1 MFFRISNLTVIN
13 LDHVVRVAHSP
24 ATGRL
29 EATTTVLMAGES
41 TEFAVHGERAVELW
55 RLMRVLAT
63 GRRPVAGPRGGGVG
77 ARDRVGIPGMTLDSA
92 TLAG

>member
-24 ATGRL
+24 AIGRMK
-29 EATTTVLMAGES
+29 ATTTVLLAGDER
-41 TEFAVHGERAVELW
+41 EIACHGPKAVDLW
-55 RLMRVLAT
+55 RLMCVLTTAD
-63 GRRPVAGPRGGGVG
+63 GRSP
-77 ARDRVGIPGMTLDSA
+77 AREEEEWDLDDRVGIPGMTLDSA

>member
-29 EATTTVLMAGES
+29 KATTTVLMAGES

-63 GRRPVAGPRGGGVG
+63 ADGRSRAREEEEWGPD
-77 ARDRVGIPGMTLDSA
+77 DRVGIPGMTLDSA